1 MKYNIKLLPFF
12 LFTSFIINAQ
22 TIVSTSPENKKAIV
36 EKFTGI
42 NCLYCPCGDVIINNA
57 IEANPE
63 NIIVVKVHEGG
74 YAFPA
79 AGQPDFRTAYGDAL
93 SAQSGNTGNP
103 AVTVNRHFFP
113 SYASNGGTA
122 ISGCYS
128 NASGVA
134 LQSPPSLAIDEI
146 LLESAYL
153 NVAADA
159 VVDFTTSTLT
169 INTEIYYTGDSP
181 TTTNFL
187 QIALLQDNTI
197 AYQAGS
203 SLAPGGSN
211 YDHDSR
217 LVDLITGQWG
227 EEINTT
233 TTGSFIERSHTYT
246 IPSNY
251 NGVPVVFDDLK
262 VIVYVT
268 ESTQEIINGN
278 RANMHY
284 NTASYDLS
292 LDSIDSPSG
301 TASFSENESI
311 TVSISNNGDNDI
323 SDFDISYQVNNGSVI
338 TENYSGTL
346 ASGNTIQYTFDS
358 TYDFSQAGD
367 YLISSFISTEED
379 EVENNNTSSV
389 TITTFICAEVYS
401 LPYLNDF
408 NDGVSFV
415 SCNTFV
421 DADGDGNGWTQVS
434 FSIDNGNPVAD
445 SQSYNGAILTPDNW
459 IIMGPIDLSNVGSAT
474 LSWLVRGID
483 PAWCGENYSVY
494 VGSSSDPADLM
505 GGASSV
511 VYNETIASGSDACG
525 NTFAERSLDISAAAG
540 GPVYIGFRHHDISD
554 MFRLNI
560 DDVSVDSEELGI
572 SDFEN
577 SELDYYYNSDSKE
590 LVLNSTQ
597 IMDEISIFN
606 LLGQEVISSDIA
618 SQNFSIDLSNLSSS
632 IYVVSVIADTKI
644 KRFKL
649 QVN

>member
-1 MKYNIKLLPFF
+1 M
-12 LFTSFIINAQ
+12 S
-22 TIVSTSPENKKAIV
+22 
-36 EKFTGI
+36 
-42 NCLYCPCGDVIINNA
+42 
-57 IEANPE
+57 
-63 NIIVVKVHEGG
+63 VVG
-74 YAFPA
+74 
-79 AGQPDFRTAYGDAL
+79 
-93 SAQSGNTGNP
+93 
-103 AVTVNRHFFP
+103 
-113 SYASNGGTA
+113 
-122 ISGCYS
+122 
-128 NASGVA
+128 
-134 LQSPPSLAIDEI
+134 
-146 LLESAYL
+146 
-153 NVAADA
+153 
-159 VVDFTTSTLT
+159 
-169 INTEIYYTGDSP
+169 
-181 TTTNFL
+181 
-187 QIALLQDNTI
+187 
-197 AYQAGS
+197 
-203 SLAPGGSN
+203 
-211 YDHDSR
+211 
-217 LVDLITGQWG
+217 
-227 EEINTT
+227 
-233 TTGSFIERSHTYT
+233 TYT
-246 IPSNY
+246 ILATVLLSGDEIESN
-251 NGVPVVFDDLK
+251 
-262 VIVYVT
+262 
-268 ESTQEIINGN
+268 
-278 RANMHY
+278 
-284 NTASYDLS
+284 
-292 LDSIDSPSG
+292 DS
-301 TASFSENESI
+301 F
-311 TVSISNNGDNDI
+311 
-323 SDFDISYQVNNGSVI
+323 
-338 TENYSGTL
+338 TL
-346 ASGNTIQYTFDS
+346 
-358 TYDFSQAGD
+358 
-367 YLISSFISTEED
+367 
-379 EVENNNTSSV
+379 EVEN
-389 TITTFICAEVYS
+389 IGDGGCQELYS